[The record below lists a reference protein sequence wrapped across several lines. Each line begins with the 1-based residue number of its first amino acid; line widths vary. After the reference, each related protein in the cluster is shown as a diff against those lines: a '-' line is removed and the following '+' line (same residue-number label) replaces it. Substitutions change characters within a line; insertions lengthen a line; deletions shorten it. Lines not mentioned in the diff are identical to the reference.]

1 MMSAISTSVLFYY
14 FKVCMHAINSWHA
27 APFLKVITVCIGLLR
42 WEFFELIL
50 LAFCFDPRYQK

>member
-27 APFLKVITVCIGLLR
+27 APFLKVITVCIGLLQ
-42 WEFFELIL
+42 WEFFG
-50 LAFCFDPRYQK
+50 QKEHDTSPS